1 MDRNKDLFV
10 TLFSGTLWEAEMVK
24 SLLLDVGIESFI
36 KNATVS
42 SYAYDPIRSSGV
54 MVVISENDL
63 VGAKEIVENY
73 YHNMNQN

>member
-36 KNATVS
+36 KNATVT

-54 MVVISENDL
+54 MVVISGEDL
-63 VGAKEIVENY
+63 VEAKVIVEKY
-73 YHNMNQN
+73 YQNMKGG